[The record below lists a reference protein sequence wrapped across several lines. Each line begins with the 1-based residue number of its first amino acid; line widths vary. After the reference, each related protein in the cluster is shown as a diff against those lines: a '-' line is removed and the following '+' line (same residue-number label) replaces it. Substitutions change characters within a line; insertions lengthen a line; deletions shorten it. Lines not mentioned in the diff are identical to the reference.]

1 MKNSDV
7 ILSLKNGL
15 IVSCQALPGEPLY
28 TEVGGVMPLMALAAK
43 NAGACA
49 IRANGIRDIAQ
60 IKEIVDLP
68 VIGIIK
74 KQYDGYEQYITV
86 TMQEIDD
93 LVTVGADIIAFDC
106 TLRERPDY
114 KDVRDFVKDIKKKY
128 SKQLFM
134 ADISTVEEG
143 IHAYE
148 AGVDLVST
156 TLSGYTNY
164 STEIE
169 GPDLQLV
176 RELSKQ
182 ITIPVIAEGRYH
194 YPKQAKNALEAG
206 AYAVVV
212 GGAITRPQEIAARFL
227 SEIRQV

>member
-1 MKNSDV
+1 MEKNNV

-28 TEVGGVMPLMALAAK
+28 TEIGGIMPLMALAAK

-49 IRANGIRDIAQ
+49 IRANSTRDIVQ
-60 IKEIVDLP
+60 IKETVNLP

-74 KQYDGYEQYITV
+74 KQYDGYEQHITA

-93 LVTVGADIIAFDC
+93 LAAVKADIIAFDC
-106 TLRERPDY
+106 TLRERPNY
-114 KDVRDFVKDIKKKY
+114 KDVSVFVQDIKKKY
-128 SKQLFM
+128 PNQLLM

-143 IHAYE
+143 MNAYE
-148 AGVDLVST
+148 AGVDLVGT
-156 TLSGYTNY
+156 TLSGYTKY
-164 STEIE
+164 SPQMGE
-169 GPDLQLV
+169 PDLQLV

-194 YPKQAKNALEAG
+194 YPKQVKKALEAG

-212 GGAITRPQEIAARFL
+212 GGAITRPQEITARFL
-227 SEIRQV
+227 SEIR